1 MHTAKRNDHALPLL
15 RESEGR
21 LGVQSI
27 RLHIPFHINEGDLMT
42 DSWRGYGKKTL
53 GVALIGSGFMGTV
66 HTRAYK
72 ALPLTFPMPYSLTCA
87 W

>member
-1 MHTAKRNDHALPLL
+1 
-15 RESEGR
+15 
-21 LGVQSI
+21 
-27 RLHIPFHINEGDLMT
+27 MT